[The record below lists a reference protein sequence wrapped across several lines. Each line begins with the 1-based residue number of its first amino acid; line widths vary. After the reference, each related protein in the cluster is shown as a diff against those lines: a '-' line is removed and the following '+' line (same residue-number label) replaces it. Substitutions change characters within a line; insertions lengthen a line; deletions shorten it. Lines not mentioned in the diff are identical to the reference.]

1 MDSLIRIRFFARGF
15 VVSLFR
21 LLKGTLLRPKSF
33 SKLLPTLRAE
43 GSGCAAPIRRR
54 QTPDVAA
61 LKNTATLTASRHVGR
76 PFRRPLPD
84 QSRWTRGRPK
94 SPRRAGRRH
103 RPRFPGNGRYDPGQ
117 KAQRSLADQGRTG
130 TAMAS
135 TAFNAAD
142 GWGVSFGLK
151 DFQDA

>member
-61 LKNTATLTASRHVGR
+61 LKNTATLTTSPAMLVDLSDDRCLIKAAGHAGGLSRHAARDAVTDRGSPATGATIPAKR
-76 PFRRPLPD
+76 PSVAWPIRGARAP
-84 QSRWTRGRPK
+84 RW
-94 SPRRAGRRH
+94 H
-103 RPRFPGNGRYDPGQ
+103 RPPLTPP
-117 KAQRSLADQGRTG
+117 T
-130 TAMAS
+130 
-135 TAFNAAD
+135 D
-142 GWGVSFGLK
+142 GGCPS
-151 DFQDA
+151 D

>member
-61 LKNTATLTASRHVGR
+61 LKNTATLT
-76 PFRRPLPD
+76 
-84 QSRWTRGRPK
+84 T
-94 SPRRAGRRH
+94 SPAMLVDLSDDRCLIKAAGHAGRRH

-142 GWGVSFGLK
+142 GWGVSFGSK
-151 DFQDA
+151 DFQAA